1 MNVNIGKNIRFIR
14 KQKQLTQSELA
25 NKMNISRSY
34 LGDLENNRRNPSIE
48 TVSALANALDI
59 NIDEI
64 LKSSNSPNSP
74 NSPNEVGVRISNI
87 RRNLGLSMEELG
99 KRLDTSK
106 GAVNNWEKGI
116 NFPNKERL
124 KKITE
129 LGNVSMGYLLY
140 GKEDSQTN
148 QEVKML
154 RKENLEMKEKIE
166 SYEKIFGNIEVLIA
180 SQRDIEI

>member
-1 MNVNIGKNIRFIR
+1 MNVNIGKNFRFIR

-74 NSPNEVGVRISNI
+74 NEVGVRISNI

-106 GAVNNWEKGI
+106 GAVNNWEKGV

-124 KKITE
+124 KKIAD

-148 QEVKML
+148 QEVEML
-154 RKENLEMKEKIE
+154 RKENLKMKEKIE
-166 SYEKIFGNIEVLIA
+166 SYEKIFGNIEDLIA